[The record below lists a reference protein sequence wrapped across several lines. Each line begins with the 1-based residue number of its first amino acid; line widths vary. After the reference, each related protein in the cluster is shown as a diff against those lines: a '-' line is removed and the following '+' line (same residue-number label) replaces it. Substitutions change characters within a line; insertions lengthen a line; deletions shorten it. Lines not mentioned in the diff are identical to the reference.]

1 MEMKYNISY
10 VYTDKE
16 TGEELPG
23 TGVVES
29 STAVKT
35 AKQRKE
41 LARQIEQ
48 ENKDMLKV
56 RIVKCIREPGDRNWG
71 GLHGGED

>member
-1 MEMKYNISY
+1 MKYNISY
-10 VYTDKE
+10 VYIDKE
-16 TGEELPG
+16 TGEKLPG
-23 TGVVES
+23 TGIVVS

-41 LARQIEQ
+41 LARQIES
-48 ENKDMLKV
+48 ENQDMQKV
-56 RIVKCIREPGDRNWG
+56 RIIKCTREPGDGNWR